1 MSGFEAPKVAPMGT
15 ELDSVVGSDTLGS
28 LKTFGIDD
36 GGFTKTA
43 PLAADGKPFNV
54 GNSTG
59 GLQGIGSTMQGIGAI
74 AGAAA
79 GMYDAYNKKKYQ
91 DKVFGMEET
100 RVARETA
107 RQDKQQAAYDK
118 VFW

>member
-1 MSGFEAPKVAPMGT
+1 MAKIATEFGNNFDMIDNPMENIDPSTIGGISEAT
-15 ELDSVVGSDTLGS
+15 STDF
-28 LKTFGIDD
+28 LKTAKLD
-36 GGFTKTA
+36 GLTGTKPDTGFS
-43 PLAADGKPFNV
+43 L
-54 GNSTG
+54 G
-59 GLQGIGSTMQGIGAI
+59 GVGSTMQGIGAI

-91 DKVFGMEET
+91 DKVFGMEEK

-118 VFW
+118 VFG